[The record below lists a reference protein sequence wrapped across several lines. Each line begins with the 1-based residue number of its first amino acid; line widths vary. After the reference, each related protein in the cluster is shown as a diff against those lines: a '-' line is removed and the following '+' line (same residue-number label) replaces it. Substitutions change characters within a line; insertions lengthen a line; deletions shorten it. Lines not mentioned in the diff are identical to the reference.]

1 MELLSF
7 KQGLFIGIEMGII
20 IGVMIATIVLRKFLE

>member
-7 KQGLFIGIEMGII
+7 KQGLYLGVVIGFFIGVI
-20 IGVMIATIVLRKFLE
+20 IATILLRDY

>member
-7 KQGLFIGIEMGII
+7 KQGLFLGGMIGFFIGIM
-20 IGVMIATIVLRKFLE
+20 VTTILMRDY

>member
-20 IGVMIATIVLRKFLE
+20 IGVIIATILMRDY